1 MSDSVRTLLIGA
13 NGQLGQEL
21 RQVYADHDLIP
32 LTHADLDVTDPKQ
45 SEAVLER
52 YAPALI
58 LNTAA
63 YHRVDECEDF
73 PAKAYEVNALAVR
86 HLAQWARA
94 HEAVLVHFSTDYVFD
109 GSLNRPYTEADP
121 PRPLSAYG
129 ISKLAG
135 EYFIR
140 AIHERHFVIRTCGL
154 YGIAG
159 SSGKGGNFIETMLR
173 LAREGKEI
181 KVVGDQVLTPTSA
194 KELAAKMREV
204 VNTGAYG
211 LYHITNNGAC
221 SWYEFAAAIF
231 EMAGVHPRLQETSSA
246 AFGARATRPVY
257 SVLDNA
263 NLRALGLDDLRHWRQ
278 ALKEYLADRLRTGGK
293 G

>member
-1 MSDSVRTLLIGA
+1 LIGA

-21 RQVYADHDLIP
+21 QRVYADHNLIP
-32 LTHADLDVTDPKQ
+32 LTHADLEVTDRKQ
-45 SEAVLER
+45 TEEALER
-52 YAPALI
+52 YAPDLI

-63 YHRVDECEDF
+63 YHRVDECEEY
-73 PAKAYEVNALAVR
+73 PARAYEVNALAVR

-94 HEAVLVHFSTDYVFD
+94 HGAILVHFSTDYVFD
-109 GSLNRPYTEADP
+109 GTLRRPYTEADP
-121 PRPLSAYG
+121 PGPLSAYG

-140 AIHERHFVIRTCGL
+140 AIHDRHYVIRTCGL

-173 LAREGKEI
+173 LATDGKEVR
-181 KVVGDQVLTPTSA
+181 VVEDQVLTPTSA
-194 KELAAKMREV
+194 KELARKVRQLVE
-204 VNTGAYG
+204 TGAYG
-211 LYHITNNGAC
+211 LYHITNAGAC

-231 EMAGVHPRLQETSSA
+231 ELSGLKPRLQPTTSA
-246 AFGARATRPVY
+246 AFGVRAKRPAY

-263 NLRALGLDDLRHWRQ
+263 NLRSLGLDDLRDWGD
-278 ALKEYLADRLRTGGK
+278 ALGEYLEERRRAQTQTP
-293 G
+293 

>member
-1 MSDSVRTLLIGA
+1 MRTLVIGA

-21 RQVYADHDLIP
+21 QRVYADDDLIP
-32 LTHADLDVTDPKQ
+32 LTHADLDVADEKHC
-45 SEAVLER
+45 EAALNR
-52 YAPALI
+52 HAPDLI

-73 PAKAYEVNALAVR
+73 PAKAYEVNALGVR
-86 HLAQWARA
+86 HLAQWAKARG
-94 HEAVLVHFSTDYVFD
+94 AVLVHFSTDYVFD
-109 GSLNRPYTEADP
+109 GSLPRPYTEADL

-154 YGIAG
+154 YGVAG

-173 LAREGKEI
+173 LAREGKQI

-194 KELAAKMREV
+194 KELAAKVRQL

-211 LYHITNNGAC
+211 LYHITNTGSC
-221 SWYEFAAAIF
+221 SWYQFAAAIF
-231 EMAGVHPRLQETSSA
+231 ELAGVTPRLEETTSA
-246 AFGARATRPVY
+246 AFGARAMRPAY

-263 NLRALGLDDLRHWRQ
+263 RLRSLGLDDLRHWRD
-278 ALKEYLADRLRTGGK
+278 ALQEYLGDRAQPSLRG
-293 G
+293 